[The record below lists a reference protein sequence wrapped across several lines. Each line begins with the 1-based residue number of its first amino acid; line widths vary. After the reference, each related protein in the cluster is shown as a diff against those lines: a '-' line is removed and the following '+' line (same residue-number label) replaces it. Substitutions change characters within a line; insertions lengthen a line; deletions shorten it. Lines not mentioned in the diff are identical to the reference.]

1 MISYKGKHKPRY
13 EVGPIIISGRNACRS
28 AVNSGLAERLYY
40 STRLKDDDE
49 VVALARERGISSR
62 PCDEAGLSR
71 LAGKSPHQGLVCQV
85 RPRAPMTLK
94 ELIADS
100 KKSRYPTLLLLDGIE
115 DPHNLG
121 AILRSADAFGIDG
134 VVMRRHGQVPIN
146 PTVYRTSAGAACY
159 VKAAEVSSLSNAI
172 RELKDAGFWI
182 VATDGEAKQEYY
194 DVDYRLPVAIVVGS
208 EGKGVSRLVLENS
221 DFVVKIPM
229 HGHVNSL
236 NASVAAGIFL
246 AQVDALRYKE

>member
-1 MISYKGKHKPRY
+1 MYQPKLPKDLRCPLEHALEFINGRWKSRILCLLYSSQSQRY
-13 EVGPIIISGRNACRS
+13 GE
-28 AVNSGLAERLYY
+28 
-40 STRLKDDDE
+40 LKKLLDNITDT
-49 VVALARERGISSR
+49 VLTA
-62 PCDEAGLSR
+62 
-71 LAGKSPHQGLVCQV
+71 
-85 RPRAPMTLK
+85 TLK